1 MGVSSGQSILRVLSS
16 ADSSFSP
23 MPLSERESL
32 RVNVEGRALEKAGRI
47 DEALGLYEYGVAA
60 GTDTPA
66 TYTRL
71 RILYRKL
78 KRAEDVERIK
88 RLMVEQWGRWW

>member
-1 MGVSSGQSILRVLSS
+1 M
-16 ADSSFSP
+16 A
-23 MPLSERESL
+23 LSEREAL
-32 RVNVEGRALEKAGRI
+32 RVNIEGRALEKVGRI
-47 DEALGLYEYGVAA
+47 DEAIALYEYGVAR

-66 TYTRL
+66 TYARL

-78 KRAEDVERIK
+78 KRSEDVERIK

>member
-1 MGVSSGQSILRVLSS
+1 
-16 ADSSFSP
+16 

-32 RVNVEGRALEKAGRI
+32 RINLEGRALEKAGRI
-47 DEALGLYEYGVAA
+47 DEALKLYEYGAAA
-60 GTDTPA
+60 GTDTPG

-78 KRAEDVERIK
+78 KRPEDVERIK
-88 RLMVEQWGRWW
+88 RLMIQQWGHWW